1 MEEKQEKAVRFVKER
16 LGELRKCPT
25 YSNVVT
31 HAEVSLNILDEAFP
45 ETKEEM
51 AIRLAK
57 TWLGKMHK
65 RPTYGDTMISAE
77 LLLHILDTAFP
88 EIKAWEDISDR
99 DN

>member
-1 MEEKQEKAVRFVKER
+1 M
-16 LGELRKCPT
+16 
-25 YSNVVT
+25 
-31 HAEVSLNILDEAFP
+31 SLNILDEAFP

-57 TWLGKMHK
+57 TWLGKMQK